1 MLTCL
6 CIEILY
12 RFQNVWMFVDSE
24 FTSFVKGSNVNRYL
38 AKILLAAVQWCY
50 FCSDFC
56 LQSPPMYWVET
67 DETITELQPDSR
79 RCSSY
84 HERFCFLAPCGKH
97 TKDLS
102 DHFFP
107 VFAQILN
114 VTTTK
119 ADNRIA
125 PGCPDWWEYVGLL
138 CVWAEEVNNASKCK

>member
-79 RCSSY
+79 PFSSY
-84 HERFCFLAPCGKH
+84 HWRFCTQTLCCKH
-97 TKDLS
+97 RHDKS
-102 DHFFP
+102 DHFCP
-107 VFAQILN
+107 VWPDFECN
-114 VTTTK
+114 
-119 ADNRIA
+119 DNESRQQDCPWLPRLMRIYGA
-125 PGCPDWWEYVGLL
+125 AACLGWGSE
-138 CVWAEEVNNASKCK
+138 

>member
-12 RFQNVWMFVDSE
+12 RFQNVWMFRDCE

-67 DETITELQPDSR
+67 DETITELQPDS
-79 RCSSY
+79 
-84 HERFCFLAPCGKH
+84 APNTGVSAQILLVVF
-97 TKDLS
+97 TRQDLS

-114 VTTTK
+114 VTTMK

-125 PGCPDWWEYVGLL
+125 PACPDWWEYVGLL
-138 CVWAEEVNNASKCK
+138 PVWAEEVNNASKCK